1 MTADVP
7 EPPPA
12 AREAPAHSRADGAH
26 LVLAALDH
34 LRAGLSGN
42 GSSSGPPSLARQK
55 ESLREWARSLGL
67 LLRHFDLPS
76 KVIRGGQEH
85 DIYHHEASDRYFKVT
100 RDGIFGLSP
109 GMDLALVSSDMEAR
123 RFQLWEAAPH
133 RVSGASAAAKRA
145 RSWPE
150 PPRRFIDQ
158 DEAGLALWNV
168 MQRFLLL
175 TQFLLNLYLCSLAFK
190 GFGVVDACWDRC
202 CPSHADASAR
212 TTE

>member
-1 MTADVP
+1 MPAVVL

-34 LRAGLSGN
+34 LRGISPPDVDTLGL
-42 GSSSGPPSLARQK
+42 PSLTRQK
-55 ESLREWARSLGL
+55 ESLRQWVRGLGL
-67 LLRHFDLPS
+67 RLDASGIVLRLE
-76 KVIRGGQEH
+76 RGGQEH
-85 DIYHHEASDRYFKVT
+85 DWFHEGERVFKVT

-123 RFQLWEAAPH
+123 RFQLWEATPH

-150 PPRRFIDQ
+150 PPRRCHRP
-158 DEAGLALWNV
+158 G
-168 MQRFLLL
+168 RGRSG
-175 TQFLLNLYLCSLAFK
+175 SLECHA
-190 GFGVVDACWDRC
+190 AI
-202 CPSHADASAR
+202 PASHSIFA
-212 TTE
+212 

>member
-1 MTADVP
+1 MPAVVL

-34 LRAGLSGN
+34 LRGISPPDVDTLGL
-42 GSSSGPPSLARQK
+42 PSLTRQK

-133 RVSGASAAAKRA
+133 RVSGASPAAKRT
-145 RSWPE
+145 RSRSK
-150 PPRRFIDQ
+150 PPRRRHRPRRRPRHRHF
-158 DEAGLALWNV
+158 
-168 MQRFLLL
+168 
-175 TQFLLNLYLCSLAFK
+175 S
-190 GFGVVDACWDRC
+190 
-202 CPSHADASAR
+202 ASI
-212 TTE
+212 